1 LARANCHHHQRSAS
15 PSADLLCPSRRAVR
29 AKAFYRSTGPWGSW
43 RASRRW
49 RNALIPQRVAK

>member
-1 LARANCHHHQRSAS
+1 MERDGHGGYPRMAEL
-15 PSADLLCPSRRAVR
+15 DRRQLS
-29 AKAFYRSTGPWGSW
+29 KIPGYRSIGPWGSW